1 MADYAD
7 ISFRADGAVARIT
20 VERADK
26 LNAYRDQT
34 ADELLDAFR
43 RAEATPTLRAL
54 ILTGA
59 GRAFGAGYDLSVI
72 RPDETPELDRV
83 LETRFN
89 PLVRFMR
96 ASRLPIISAV
106 NGPCAG
112 AAVGVAL
119 AGDIVIAA
127 RSAYFYEPF
136 VGIALV
142 PDAGNTLFL
151 TRLAGRVRA
160 APAMLLGD
168 RIGAEEARAWGLVWR
183 VVDDEAIAVEVDAI
197 ARRLAERAPSAVA
210 ATKALISAASDPGL
224 EEQLGRER
232 DLQGIA
238 GRSPEMKAEVAA
250 FFANRRKR

>member
-7 ISFRADGAVARIT
+7 ISYRADGAIARLTI
-20 VERADK
+20 ERPER

-34 ADELLDAFR
+34 ADELADAFR
-43 RAEATPTLRAL
+43 RAQADEAIRVV

-59 GRAFGAGYDLSVI
+59 GRAFGAGYDLSTI
-72 RPDETPELDRV
+72 DPGATPELERV
-83 LETRFN
+83 LEAHFN
-89 PLVRFMR
+89 PLIRLMR
-96 ASRLPIISAV
+96 ATRVPIVTKV

-112 AAVGVAL
+112 ASVGLAL

-151 TRLAGRVRA
+151 TRLAGRIRA

-168 RIGAEEARAWGLVWR
+168 RIGAEEARDWGLVWR
-183 VVDDEAIAVEVDAI
+183 VCDDETLDAETDAI
-197 ARRLAERAPSAVA
+197 AHRLAERAPSAVA
-210 ATKALISAASDPGL
+210 ATKRLVAAAGDAGL
-224 EEQLGRER
+224 DSQLDLER
-232 DLQGIA
+232 DLQGVA
-238 GRSPEMKAEVAA
+238 GRSPEMKAAVAA
-250 FFANRRKR
+250 FFANRKR